1 MINLHPFEDNT
12 TEAAIQDI
20 HKKIDMYLG
29 GILNEKELFMFIN
42 VTTAV
47 RLMQIKEQEK
57 KQGKGVEKTL

>member
-1 MINLHPFEDNT
+1 VINLHPFEDNT

-42 VTTAV
+42 VT
-47 RLMQIKEQEK
+47 
-57 KQGKGVEKTL
+57 